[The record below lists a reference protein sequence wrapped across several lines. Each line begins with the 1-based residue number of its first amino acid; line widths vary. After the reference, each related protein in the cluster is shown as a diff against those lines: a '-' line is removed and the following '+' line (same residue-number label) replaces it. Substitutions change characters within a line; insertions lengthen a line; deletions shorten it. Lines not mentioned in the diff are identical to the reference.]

1 MAAKDLYEKDFYKIL
16 GLGKSASGDEIKK
29 KYRSLAREL
38 HPDKTKGDA
47 AMEEKFKAVSEAY
60 DILSDGKKRAE
71 YDQARDMF
79 ERGGF
84 RAPQGGQNFQGG
96 DFSDIFGGGNPQDI
110 FANLFGGGGRRGPR
124 KGQDLQ
130 TEATITFKE
139 AAFGTTLE
147 LRLSADGGPSQ
158 TISARVPAGV
168 NDGAKIRVK
177 GKGSKGDAG
186 PGDLFI
192 MLHVKPHAIFSRKGE
207 NIAITVPVTFTEA
220 ALGAD
225 IKVPT
230 LTGEEVTLRLS
241 PGTSNGRVLRVKGR
255 GISKGAT
262 TGDLLVTV
270 EVQVPSQLDEIATE
284 ALKKYAEATSEIDVR
299 AELKPEEKVAAIR
312 ELTRQGK
319 RVAMVGDG
327 VNDAPSL
334 AVAYIGVAMG
344 ARGSDAALEQA
355 DVVLMHDRLENF
367 LAAFRLSQRA
377 QRIIRQ
383 NLVLSL
389 GTVAVLVVMALLGKI
404 PLTLGVIGHE
414 GSTVVV
420 VMNSL
425 RLLFGKNEVFKS
437 KPS

>member
-16 GLGKSASGDEIKK
+16 GVGKSASGDEIKK

-79 ERGGF
+79 ERGGM

-158 TISARVPAGV
+158 NISARVPAGV

-192 MLHVKPHAIFSRKGE
+192 LLHVKPHAVFSRKGE
-207 NIAITVPVTFTEA
+207 NIALTVPVTFTEA
-220 ALGAD
+220 ALGGD

-230 LTGEEVTLRLS
+230 LTGDEVTLRIA

-255 GISKGAT
+255 GITKGT
-262 TGDLLVTV
+262 TVGDLLVTI
-270 EVQVPSQLDEIATE
+270 EVQVPQRVEGEALD
-284 ALKKYAEATSEIDVR
+284 ALKKYAEATADQEVR
-299 AELKPEEKVAAIR
+299 KEFNTK
-312 ELTRQGK
+312 
-319 RVAMVGDG
+319 
-327 VNDAPSL
+327 
-334 AVAYIGVAMG
+334 
-344 ARGSDAALEQA
+344 ALQ
-355 DVVLMHDRLENF
+355 
-367 LAAFRLSQRA
+367 
-377 QRIIRQ
+377 
-383 NLVLSL
+383 
-389 GTVAVLVVMALLGKI
+389 
-404 PLTLGVIGHE
+404 
-414 GSTVVV
+414 
-420 VMNSL
+420 
-425 RLLFGKNEVFKS
+425 
-437 KPS
+437 

>member
-16 GLGKSASGDEIKK
+16 GIGKSASADEIKK

-38 HPDKTKGDA
+38 HPDKTKGDT

-79 ERGGF
+79 ERGGM

-158 TISARVPAGV
+158 NISARVPAGV

-177 GKGSKGDAG
+177 GKGSKGEAG

-192 MLHVKPHAIFSRKGE
+192 LLHVKPHAIFSRKGE
-207 NIAITVPVTFTEA
+207 NIALTVPVTFTEA
-220 ALGAD
+220 TLGGD

-230 LTGEEVTLRLS
+230 LAGDEVTLRIA

-255 GISKGAT
+255 GITKGT
-262 TGDLLVTV
+262 TVGDLLVTI
-270 EVQVPSQLDEIATE
+270 EVQVPQRVEGEALE
-284 ALKKYAEATSEIDVR
+284 ALKKYAEATADQEVR
-299 AELKPEEKVAAIR
+299 KDFNTK
-312 ELTRQGK
+312 
-319 RVAMVGDG
+319 
-327 VNDAPSL
+327 
-334 AVAYIGVAMG
+334 
-344 ARGSDAALEQA
+344 ALQ
-355 DVVLMHDRLENF
+355 
-367 LAAFRLSQRA
+367 
-377 QRIIRQ
+377 
-383 NLVLSL
+383 
-389 GTVAVLVVMALLGKI
+389 
-404 PLTLGVIGHE
+404 
-414 GSTVVV
+414 
-420 VMNSL
+420 
-425 RLLFGKNEVFKS
+425 
-437 KPS
+437 

>member
-38 HPDKTKGDA
+38 HPDKTKGDSA
-47 AMEEKFKAVSEAY
+47 LEEKFKAVSEAY
-60 DILSDGKKRAE
+60 DILSDGTKRAE
-71 YDQARDMF
+71 YDQAREMF
-79 ERGGF
+79 ERGGM

-96 DFSDIFGGGNPQDI
+96 DFGDMFGGGNPQDI

-158 TISARVPAGV
+158 NVSARVPAGV

-177 GKGSKGDAG
+177 GKGSMGEAG

-192 MLHVKPHAIFSRKGE
+192 LLHVKPHALFSRKGE
-207 NIAITVPVTFTEA
+207 NIAITVPVSFTEA

-230 LTGEEVTLRLS
+230 LTGDEVTLRLA

-255 GISKGAT
+255 GIVKGST

-270 EVQVPSQLDEIATE
+270 EVQVPAKLEGAALE
-284 ALKKYAEATSEIDVR
+284 ALQKYAEVVAEKDVR
-299 AELKPEEKVAAIR
+299 AELKSKA
-312 ELTRQGK
+312 
-319 RVAMVGDG
+319 
-327 VNDAPSL
+327 
-334 AVAYIGVAMG
+334 
-344 ARGSDAALEQA
+344 
-355 DVVLMHDRLENF
+355 
-367 LAAFRLSQRA
+367 SQ
-377 QRIIRQ
+377 
-383 NLVLSL
+383 
-389 GTVAVLVVMALLGKI
+389 
-404 PLTLGVIGHE
+404 
-414 GSTVVV
+414 
-420 VMNSL
+420 
-425 RLLFGKNEVFKS
+425 
-437 KPS
+437 